1 MTYQEADYF
10 FSQDKKKYIL
20 KDNKKFLK
28 WYKES
33 IKYQLFNISE
43 LQYLIDFFFNWY
55 KMKYPNKNDYY
66 ELEDISKYLTHEQML
81 KRLNPKYYNFLDNTY
96 RTGSWLAIQSIYC
109 YSKEGEIVE
118 NTENKGMIAISIAH
132 NKIKTYR
139 GGTIFCSIDGIVNKE
154 QIFGLEPV
162 YYDKDENI
170 IVDENFES
178 TMISIFKEADYLS
191 IQDFYERTKEKEFD
205 YDFKEVKNTIELH
218 KNEWKLRELIFS
230 WVIEKIIFDKKS
242 NPEESIERALRFVED
257 IKNEYWNIHIT
268 EEIVQEYYNKILE
281 NVEKEKQKNLKK

>member
-33 IKYQLFNISE
+33 IKYQLFSISE

-81 KRLNPKYYNFLDNTY
+81 LRLNPKYYNFLDNTY
-96 RTGSWLAIQSIYC
+96 RTGSGLAITSLYK
-109 YSKEGEIVE
+109 YSKEGDVIE
-118 NTENKGMIAISIAH
+118 NTENKGMIAISISH

-139 GGTIFCSIDGIVNKE
+139 LGNIFCSIDGIVNKE
-154 QIFGLEPV
+154 QIIGSEPV
-162 YYDKDENI
+162 YYDEHKNVITDEK
-170 IVDENFES
+170 FES
-178 TMISIFKEADYLS
+178 MILSIFQEEDYLS
-191 IQDFYERTKEKEFD
+191 LQDFYDRAIEKKSN
-205 YDFKEVKNTIELH
+205 YDFTEVKKTIELH

-242 NPEESIERALRFVED
+242 NPEESIERSLHFIED